1 MDSPSKLMAM
11 SSRRDTL
18 IILASTRDILSSL
31 PDQIIYHIFSFLGA
45 NDTARFGV
53 VSKRFNQLCTSSP
66 YLNFVADFDSE
77 YSDPSCLR
85 TRYTD
90 FCSYVNKVLR
100 WREKTGGGLQRLHV
114 HWHSCKKRR
123 FDIGETAVN
132 SWVTIATKCG
142 VEELD
147 MLLHV
152 DPWRGYSLPGCVY
165 NCESLRA
172 LKLNLQMGRFN
183 FRVAGWDWLKDLW
196 LDSVTVEDIYF
207 GQRISEWCKS
217 LKRLTLEDVDGI
229 SGGLNMTT
237 SSLEELTIS
246 GCDFGFTG
254 GNFNISSSSFKT
266 LTIYRCQFKAQ
277 RHVNLNCPSLENLT
291 VHDSEF
297 GKCFLCKISCESLEK
312 LRVCGSSFLEACHFR
327 IACPSVGQVMIS
339 SCRFAGTCVL
349 NINSF
354 SLQDLTV
361 SECNFSS
368 LGSALQYLPPVKD
381 FQAVP
386 RLRRHII
393 VKAANL
399 EKLNI
404 SSSDEYS
411 YEFPLKIDAPNLKVL
426 WWAGDPVDFSFLKQ
440 DMFMSLTSA
449 GIYIEPSCQHKSVES
464 DRHCK
469 RSKSLIY
476 CAAKLLQCLSEAR
489 FLRINTW
496 PIEVRTPNTS
506 CSCFWFLL
514 DSIIA
519 FVFLSFCSKELVTIG
534 FFMPQIF
541 FMQNDYPIVFKNL
554 QNLVLLSDGSLAD
567 QIPFIASFLKGM
579 PNLKKLIISCFDTSH
594 ELSDPNVSL
603 RALLALDSFLHME
616 HISVVHLLNLL
627 LFLFVVAVD

>member
-1 MDSPSKLMAM
+1 MAM

-45 NDTARFGV
+45 NDTARLGV

-147 MLLHV
+147 MRLHV

-172 LKLNLQMGRFN
+172 LKLNLQTGRFN

-237 SSLEELTIS
+237 SSLEELAIS

-254 GNFNISSSSFKT
+254 GNFNISSSSFKA

-381 FQAVP
+381 FQAFP

-449 GIYIEPSCQHKSVES
+449 RIYIEPSCQHKSVES

-496 PIEVRTPNTS
+496 PIEVPLTH
-506 CSCFWFLL
+506 
-514 DSIIA
+514 
-519 FVFLSFCSKELVTIG
+519 FVPVSGFC
-534 FFMPQIF
+534 
-541 FMQNDYPIVFKNL
+541 
-554 QNLVLLSDGSLAD
+554 
-567 QIPFIASFLKGM
+567 
-579 PNLKKLIISCFDTSH
+579 
-594 ELSDPNVSL
+594 
-603 RALLALDSFLHME
+603 
-616 HISVVHLLNLL
+616 
-627 LFLFVVAVD
+627 